1 MRVARYTANDA
12 LQWDK
17 FVEDSKNGTFLF
29 LRGYMDYHSDRF
41 ADHSL
46 MFYNEKGKLVA
57 LMPANEKG
65 GVLYSHQGLTYGG
78 FVLSPKSKTDEVGEL
93 FDITIEYLRT
103 QDIKEWHYKQI
114 PAVYHQLPAEED
126 EYWLWRHG
134 AVMTDCNMMSAI
146 DLAGVSN
153 PPVESSRRNN
163 RNRLSKQGY
172 TIDHNATLEDFWPIL
187 TDNLQMRFGAK
198 PVHSF
203 EEMTLLMGR
212 FPKEIKCVTVK
223 DAKGTVMAGTI
234 LYITDSV
241 VKTQYT
247 SASQEGKSNKVL
259 DMLLLSLI
267 EQYRQEGKHHW
278 FEFGTSMA
286 ENGIDL
292 NKTLISQKEGF
303 GARSIACR
311 IYKISI
317 TS

>member
-29 LRGYMDYHSDRF
+29 FFVYMDYHSDRF

-134 AVMTDCNMMSAI
+134 AVMTDCNMMSAM
-146 DLAGVSN
+146 LCCC
-153 PPVESSRRNN
+153 
-163 RNRLSKQGY
+163 L
-172 TIDHNATLEDFWPIL
+172 
-187 TDNLQMRFGAK
+187 MR
-198 PVHSF
+198 
-203 EEMTLLMGR
+203 
-212 FPKEIKCVTVK
+212 
-223 DAKGTVMAGTI
+223 
-234 LYITDSV
+234 
-241 VKTQYT
+241 
-247 SASQEGKSNKVL
+247 
-259 DMLLLSLI
+259 
-267 EQYRQEGKHHW
+267 W
-278 FEFGTSMA
+278 
-286 ENGIDL
+286 
-292 NKTLISQKEGF
+292 
-303 GARSIACR
+303 
-311 IYKISI
+311 
-317 TS
+317 